1 MPMTLPLRCCR
12 LVDGLFLQLYKPN
25 MRLLPQPHCE
35 GAQEL
40 QQVHKASNRHAAFVL
55 HIG

>member
-1 MPMTLPLRCCR
+1 MTLPLRCCR